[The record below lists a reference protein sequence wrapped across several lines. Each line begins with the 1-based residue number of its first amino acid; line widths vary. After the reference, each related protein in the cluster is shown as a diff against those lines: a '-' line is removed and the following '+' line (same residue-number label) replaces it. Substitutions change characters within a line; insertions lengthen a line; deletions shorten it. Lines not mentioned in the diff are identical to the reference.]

1 VDPIMKNKFILIT
14 FLAALLTSCANLSK
28 NTVKEGDYIVRNGTA
43 GTNIWKENLVFTR
56 VSWYH
61 ELTLQFDL
69 MMAPIA
75 PQSSFNF
82 WFSKE
87 ELEAAGKCGDFRI
100 VLAYS
105 ADTKIIPYSYLN
117 EQLDLAGFK
126 KLDLNAFKRNFMQHP
141 DSEMNSLR
149 LYQLYGVC
157 RSGSEHRPLI
167 FNFPGFT
174 EKTVN

>member
-1 VDPIMKNKFILIT
+1 MKNKFLIL
-14 FLAALLTSCANLSK
+14 LSLLTLFTSCANLSK
-28 NTVKEGDYIVRNGTA
+28 NTIKEGEFIVRNGTA
-43 GTNIWKENLVFTR
+43 GTNIWNENLKITR

-69 MMAPIA
+69 MLAPIA

-87 ELEAAGKCGDFRI
+87 ELEAIGKCGDFRV

-105 ADTKIIPYSYLN
+105 WDTKIIPYSNLN

-126 KLDLNAFKRNFMQHP
+126 KLDLNTFKKNLLQHP

-149 LYQLYGVC
+149 VYQIYGIC
-157 RSGSEHRPLI
+157 RPASEHKPLI
-167 FNFPGFT
+167 FNFAGFS